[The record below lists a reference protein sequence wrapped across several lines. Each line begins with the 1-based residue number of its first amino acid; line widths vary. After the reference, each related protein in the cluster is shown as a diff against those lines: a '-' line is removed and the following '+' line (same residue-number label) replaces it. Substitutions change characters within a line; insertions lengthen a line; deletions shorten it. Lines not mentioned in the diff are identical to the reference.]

1 MKILHVS
8 ALVLLLVGCGTS
20 TPHAASLTANRAAT
34 VARQLANEKAQALYA
49 CQPFKGSQPARFVEG
64 RWVWQD
70 RRAYGPADLEAI
82 VELAADGSP
91 RRVDV
96 TLLDSRGIRAQR
108 LR

>member
-1 MKILHVS
+1 MKTLHVT
-8 ALVLLLVGCGTS
+8 ALALLLVGCSTS
-20 TPHAASLTANRAAT
+20 TPRTASLTADRAAT
-34 VARQLANEKAQALYA
+34 IARQLANEKAHALYA
-49 CQPFKGSQPARFVEG
+49 CQPFGDSQPARFVEG
-64 RWVWQD
+64 HWVWQE
-70 RRAYGPADLEAI
+70 RRAHGPADLEAT